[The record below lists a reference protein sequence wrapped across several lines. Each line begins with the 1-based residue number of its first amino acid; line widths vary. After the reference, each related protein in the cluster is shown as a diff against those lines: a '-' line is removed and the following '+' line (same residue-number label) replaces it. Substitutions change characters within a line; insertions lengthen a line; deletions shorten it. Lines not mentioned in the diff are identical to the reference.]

1 MIALIL
7 CLCMGSLVALPM
19 GHISGVSDL
28 EIVGIDFENDNLFE
42 YAEEADGE
50 FVINFYGALSDDF
63 VSSKF
68 RSMYLDF
75 QDYLL
80 APVLPPPKLA

>member
-19 GHISGVSDL
+19 GHISCVSGL
-28 EIVGIDFENDNLFE
+28 EIVGIDIENDSLFE

-50 FVINFYGALSDDF
+50 FVKNFYGALRDDF
-63 VSSKF
+63 ASSKF
-68 RSMYLDF
+68 RSMCLDF

-80 APVLPPPKLA
+80 APVLPPPKLS